1 MNTQVVA
8 RQISS
13 YLRQVWLAFA
23 GSLLQQ
29 AATKLGSIANVML
42 AAMENSRSAQAARFI
57 DAHSHLFTD

>member
-13 YLRQVWLAFA
+13 YRRQVWLALA
-23 GSLLQQ
+23 VSLLHG
-29 AATKLGSIANVML
+29 AAARFGAIANAMR
-42 AAMENSRSAQAARFI
+42 AAMDNSRSAQAARFI

>member
-13 YLRQVWLAFA
+13 YRRQVWLAFA
-23 GSLLQQ
+23 GSMLHQ
-29 AATKLGSIANVML
+29 ATAKLGAIANVML

-57 DAHSHLFTD
+57 DAHSHLFID